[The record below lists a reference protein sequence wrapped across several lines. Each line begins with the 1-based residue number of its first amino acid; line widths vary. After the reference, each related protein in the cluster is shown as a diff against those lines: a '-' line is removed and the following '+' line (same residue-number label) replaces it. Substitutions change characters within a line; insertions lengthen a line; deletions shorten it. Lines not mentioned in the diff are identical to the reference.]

1 MSRIKIQA
9 KARQKYRYMRLTT
22 MLLTV
27 IFFNSLGSITVRAE
41 ASVQTES
48 VTIGVEDKLAS
59 FKIEG
64 NHPMPA
70 GNSSRVVIPGM
81 ELTFSDIARG
91 YTDYSHG
98 LMTFQLES
106 VSDVSRYE
114 PSKAEQ
120 VQSFKLGK
128 VSVQHQEGTEKTSA
142 SEGKTVPRFPFK
154 IFTEK
159 VKDAKLTSL
168 YDGSHFMEAFQVT
181 GLSERTIFYD
191 FCFRMRL
198 TDGTEILKRK
208 VRAKYS
214 KPYQFSYDYNYVNA
228 ANRGISNI
236 SGSGQTA
243 YTSLSLPELH
253 DPRDTDRYAFL
264 GWEIESQEQMDSVK
278 TDLTSL
284 SSQSPAVSGI
294 LPEEISETVLPGS
307 LSTVESNLQFDP
319 KTNLLPASLYHHIPG
334 KISLLASNSNIAT
347 DSTM

>member
-1 MSRIKIQA
+1 MSRIKTQA
-9 KARQKYRYMRLTT
+9 KQKYLYMLLTT
-22 MLLTV
+22 MLLTAMSFST
-27 IFFNSLGSITVRAE
+27 IGSISARAE
-41 ASVQTES
+41 ASFQMES
-48 VTIGVEDKLAS
+48 VTVGVEDKLAS

-64 NHPMPA
+64 DNPMPA
-70 GNSSRVVIPGM
+70 GSTSRVVIPGM

-98 LMTFQLES
+98 LMTFQLEN
-106 VSDVSRYE
+106 VSDASRYA
-114 PSKAEQ
+114 PSKEEQ

-128 VSVQHQEGTEKTSA
+128 VSVQHQEGTETTSA
-142 SEGKTVPRFPFK
+142 SDGKTVPRFPFK

-159 VKDAKLTSL
+159 VKDAKLMSL

-214 KPYQFSYDYNYVNA
+214 NPYQFSYDYNYVNA
-228 ANRGISNI
+228 ENRGISNI
-236 SGSGQTA
+236 SGSGQTS

-253 DPRDTDRYAFL
+253 DPRDTDRYVFL
-264 GWEIESQEQMDSVK
+264 GWEIESQEQMN
-278 TDLTSL
+278 TLTADLASISGQSL
-284 SSQSPAVSGI
+284 SGSGI
-294 LPEEISETVLPGS
+294 LPEEIPETVLSGS
-307 LSTVESNLQFDP
+307 LSIVESNLQFDP
-319 KTNLLPASLYHHIPG
+319 KSKLLPGSLHHHITE
-334 KISLLASNSNIAT
+334 KTSLMASSSNIAM